1 MVNMNKNA
9 EKSSPESAADK
20 DSEAVEPEVVKPV
33 SEQKLKSAR
42 NVTTVVYAL
51 QAASILVGIT
61 FLVGVIVNYIKLE
74 DVRDTWLE
82 SHFKWQIRTF
92 WFAFL
97 WGVLGVLTLGL
108 GIGLFILTG
117 NSIWFIYRII
127 KGWLNLN
134 DGKEMYI

>member
-1 MVNMNKNA
+1 MSNQ
-9 EKSSPESAADK
+9 S
-20 DSEAVEPEVVKPV
+20 VEPEVVKPV
-33 SEQKLKSAR
+33 SEQKLKSAQ

-82 SHFKWQIRTF
+82 SHFRWQIRTF

-108 GIGLFILTG
+108 GIGLFILTA
-117 NSIWFIYRII
+117 NSIWFIYRVI